1 MALVGESI
9 VENTRG
15 DHLSCEW
22 ISNADRLRETSLFL
36 WLPWTRTNREPQLA
50 NKFLL
55 RRPNGEPWTARNSK
69 NEKRKLLLKEKK
81 KKKRNKKKSLDRLI
95 VLFCGIFNEGIL
107 RCGTVTDFIQASY
120 GPIRVC
126 VCIWPIC
133 VCGLRSCTRGRTSKL
148 DDRSVADVDIDITGW
163 PERLIS
169 PCHCFRWSVLPRHDR
184 G

>member
-1 MALVGESI
+1 MKASWKTHVGTIFRANGSRMPIVFEKHPCFFDFHEFERIGSRSSRINFFYDVRMANLEL
-9 VENTRG
+9 RG
-15 DHLSCEW
+15 
-22 ISNADRLRETSLFL
+22 IR
-36 WLPWTRTNREPQLA
+36 RT
-50 NKFLL
+50 K
-55 RRPNGEPWTARNSK
+55 NGSSSW
-69 NEKRKLLLKEKK
+69 KK

-148 DDRSVADVDIDITGW
+148 DDRSVADVDIDITAW